1 MYIKNLKIQLL
12 NITKK
17 TKKDCK
23 NRSLKDMETY
33 PRKKKKMKKKNDM
46 GMTDIKIC
54 LKTKKQSLVEYSKN
68 KLKKGGKML
77 HDDRNV

>member
-1 MYIKNLKIQLL
+1 
-12 NITKK
+12 
-17 TKKDCK
+17 
-23 NRSLKDMETY
+23 METY

>member
-1 MYIKNLKIQLL
+1 MYIKNLKIQQL

-23 NRSLKDMETY
+23 NRSLKDIETY
-33 PRKKKKMKKKNDM
+33 PRKKKKIKKKERYGHDWYKNLSED
-46 GMTDIKIC
+46 
-54 LKTKKQSLVEYSKN
+54 KKQRLVEYSKN

>member
-1 MYIKNLKIQLL
+1 MYIKNLKIQQL

-77 HDDRNV
+77 HEDRNV

>member
-1 MYIKNLKIQLL
+1 MYIKNLKIQQL